1 VEQGALCISIPAAVR
16 GDAAAR
22 PRYCPYKKAI
32 GMLTRTKRHTVT
44 FAHDFTLKGCDRP
57 LVPGAYEVVTDEEL
71 IEGLSFPVYRRVST
85 FMMLPRQGRAPAEMV
100 TISPDDLSAALER
113 DHALDAGASGAD
125 H

>member
-1 VEQGALCISIPAAVR
+1 MITRSVSKTVVFR
-16 GDAAAR
+16 R
-22 PRYCPYKKAI
+22 PF
-32 GMLTRTKRHTVT
+32 H
-44 FAHDFTLKGCDRP
+44 LKGIDRVLP
-57 LVPGAYEVVTDEEL
+57 AGDYRVVTDEEL

-113 DHALDAGASGAD
+113 DHALSSGANGAD